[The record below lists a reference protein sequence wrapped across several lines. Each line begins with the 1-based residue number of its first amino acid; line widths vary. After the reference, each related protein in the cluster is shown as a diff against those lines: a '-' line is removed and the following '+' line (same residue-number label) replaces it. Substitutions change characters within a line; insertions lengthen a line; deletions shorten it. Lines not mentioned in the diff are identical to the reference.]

1 MTTTLTSTNPQIVHI
16 ETQLSLIEDKK
27 AAAQRIVQF
36 NMDLQSSTLVNRTL
50 QGRDGKGLEVTT
62 EQLAL
67 MEELGLSARIVANF
81 TKDSLEK
88 LNSRAIR
95 AQVEVAQATAS
106 QTQLLMDLGA
116 ANSQQ
121 SQVVQP
127 ASVAAPAPP
136 APPAIWMLNEDRK
149 TVPFVQ
155 AQATHSTL
163 VNLGEGWITASD
175 AGLVPAPPAPPAEES
190 DSDA

>member
-1 MTTTLTSTNPQIVHI
+1 MTDPTTLTSTNPHIIHI
-16 ETQLSLIEDKK
+16 ETQLSQIEDKK

-50 QGRDGKGLEVTT
+50 QGRDGKGLEVTN

-95 AQVEVAQATAS
+95 AQVEVAQATAD
-106 QTQLLMDLGA
+106 QTQLLMKLGA
-116 ANSQQ
+116 ATQQ
-121 SQVVQP
+121 SQTIQS
-127 ASVAAPAPP
+127 ASVASSVPPAAPTIWMLNAERVPVVFDAAQANHTTLVNTGEKWITAGEAGLVPVPPP
-136 APPAIWMLNEDRK
+136 APPAD
-149 TVPFVQ
+149 
-155 AQATHSTL
+155 
-163 VNLGEGWITASD
+163 
-175 AGLVPAPPAPPAEES
+175 
-190 DSDA
+190 DSEA